1 MVRERLNDACPLF
14 FWRVCLAL
22 ILLAM
27 SIGLV
32 QVAGSATTL
41 PLRGPDV
48 HLNFLVVPPDLV
60 RPSTLPPTSVTTS
73 TSYNSNSLMSVFNL
87 STHRFQRT
95 GFNAHL
101 STQASTHTFQRTKVN
116 AVQVYTGDT
125 DQRSAWSRPMLLKC
139 HTCCSNA
146 TPLSV
151 LLKCHTSISVAQM
164 PHWLGREDSNL
175 RVSLPK
181 SDALPLGHDPIIT
194 RVLPKIE
201 SVNLVC
207 DLR

>member
-48 HLNFLVVPPDLV
+48 HLNFLAIPPDLV

-87 STHRFQRT
+87 STHTFQRRLQHT
-95 GFNAHL
+95 PFNAGFNALCTCHAIPYRRSRSKICMVEADVAQMPHL
-101 STQASTHTFQRTKVN
+101 
-116 AVQVYTGDT
+116 
-125 DQRSAWSRPMLLKC
+125 
-139 HTCCSNA
+139 
-146 TPLSV
+146 

-164 PHWLGREDSNL
+164 PHFYQCCSNATM
-175 RVSLPK
+175 VGSGGFEP
-181 SDALPLGHDPIIT
+181 P
-194 RVLPKIE
+194 
-201 SVNLVC
+201 SVATKKRCLTTWPRPNHC
-207 DLR
+207 

>member
-1 MVRERLNDACPLF
+1 MIREAADVLIVRERLNDACPLF

-87 STHRFQRT
+87 STHTFQRT

-101 STQASTHTFQRTKVN
+101 STHYGCCCADCSEK
-116 AVQVYTGDT
+116 T
-125 DQRSAWSRPMLLKC
+125 DQKKSAGRRGVAEMPHLWR
-139 HTCCSNA
+139 
-146 TPLSV
+146 
-151 LLKCHTSISVAQM
+151 KCHTSIHVAKM
-164 PHWLGREDSNL
+164 PH
-175 RVSLPK
+175 
-181 SDALPLGHDPIIT
+181 HDPRHLHHFT
-194 RVLPKIE
+194 RPPRLYVSMILPETK
-201 SVNLVC
+201 SVNPTY

>member
-48 HLNFLVVPPDLV
+48 HLNFRVMPPDLL
-60 RPSTLPPTSVTTS
+60 RPSTLPPTSVITS

-125 DQRSAWSRPMLLKC
+125 DQKSAWRRRCCKNATPVAQMPQSYQCCKIATPIAQMP
-139 HTCCSNA
+139 HFYQCCSNA
-146 TPLSV
+146 TLVGSGGFEPP
-151 LLKCHTSISVAQM
+151 SVATKKRCLTTW
-164 PHWLGREDSNL
+164 PRPSH
-175 RVSLPK
+175 
-181 SDALPLGHDPIIT
+181 H
-194 RVLPKIE
+194 
-201 SVNLVC
+201 
-207 DLR
+207 

>member
-1 MVRERLNDACPLF
+1 MIREAADVLIVRERLNDASPLF

-95 GFNAHL
+95 GFNAL
-101 STQASTHTFQRTKVN
+101 ASTHTFQRTMAN
-116 AVQVYTGDT
+116 AVQIVPGRRARKNLQVEGVLLKSHTCGKNAT
-125 DQRSAWSRPMLLKC
+125 PQSMLQKC
-139 HTCCSNA
+139 HTTILGIC
-146 TPLSV
+146 T
-151 LLKCHTSISVAQM
+151 TSRDL
-164 PHWLGREDSNL
+164 HDSM
-175 RVSLPK
+175 SL
-181 SDALPLGHDPIIT
+181 
-194 RVLPKIE
+194 
-201 SVNLVC
+201 
-207 DLR
+207 

>member
-1 MVRERLNDACPLF
+1 MVRERLNDASPLF

-48 HLNFLVVPPDLV
+48 HLNFRVMPPDLL
-60 RPSTLPPTSVTTS
+60 RPSTLPPTSVITS

-116 AVQVYTGDT
+116 AVQIYTGDT
-125 DQRSAWSRPMLLKC
+125 DQKSAWWRR
-139 HTCCSNA
+139 CCSNA
-146 TPLSV
+146 TP
-151 LLKCHTSISVAQM
+151 VAQM
-164 PHWLGREDSNL
+164 PHLYQCCSNATL
-175 RVSLPK
+175 VGSGGFEP
-181 SDALPLGHDPIIT
+181 P
-194 RVLPKIE
+194 
-201 SVNLVC
+201 SVVTKKRCLTTWP
-207 DLR
+207 RPSHH

>member
-48 HLNFLVVPPDLV
+48 HLNFRVMPPALL
-60 RPSTLPPTSVTTS
+60 RPSTLPPTSVITS

-87 STHRFQRT
+87 STHTFQRT

-101 STQASTHTFQRTKVN
+101 STQASTHYALAIPCR
-116 AVQVYTGDT
+116 
-125 DQRSAWSRPMLLKC
+125 RSRSKICMVEADVAQMPHL
-139 HTCCSNA
+139 
-146 TPLSV
+146 

-164 PHWLGREDSNL
+164 PHLYQCCSNATL
-175 RVSLPK
+175 VGSGGFEP
-181 SDALPLGHDPIIT
+181 P
-194 RVLPKIE
+194 
-201 SVNLVC
+201 SVATKKRCLTTWP
-207 DLR
+207 RPSHH

>member
-1 MVRERLNDACPLF
+1 MILLRFLAEPARCLFVLLIILEAADVLMVRERLNDACPLF

-73 TSYNSNSLMSVFNL
+73 TSYNPNSLMSVFNL
-87 STHRFQRT
+87 STHTFQRT
-95 GFNAHL
+95 GFNAYFNAYL
-101 STQASTHTFQRTKVN
+101 STHTFQRTRPN
-116 AVQVYTGDT
+116 AMQ
-125 DQRSAWSRPMLLKC
+125 
-139 HTCCSNA
+139 
-146 TPLSV
+146 
-151 LLKCHTSISVAQM
+151 I
-164 PHWLGREDSNL
+164 
-175 RVSLPK
+175 
-181 SDALPLGHDPIIT
+181 
-194 RVLPKIE
+194 
-201 SVNLVC
+201 
-207 DLR
+207 

>member
-1 MVRERLNDACPLF
+1 MIREAADVLIVRERLNDASPLF

-22 ILLAM
+22 ILLAI

-73 TSYNSNSLMSVFNL
+73 TSYNSNSLMLVFNL

-95 GFNAHL
+95 GFNAL
-101 STQASTHTFQRTKVN
+101 ASTHTFQRTMAV
-116 AVQVYTGDT
+116 AVQIAPRRQTKKNLQVEGV
-125 DQRSAWSRPMLLKC
+125 LLKC
-139 HTCCSNA
+139 HTCGENA
-146 TPLSV
+146 TPQSMLQ
-151 LLKCHTSISVAQM
+151 KCHTTT
-164 PHWLGREDSNL
+164 LGICTTSRDLHDSM
-175 RVSLPK
+175 SL
-181 SDALPLGHDPIIT
+181 
-194 RVLPKIE
+194 
-201 SVNLVC
+201 
-207 DLR
+207 